1 MISSRRSGQCA
12 LFERRHERYGR
23 YAAARC
29 AATSYSPIPMIFR
42 LIDSRI
48 MLNALPQP
56 PRVHKH
62 IRDVAG
68 AISAIDGRSIATE
81 GVAGLTEHW
90 HHVGV
95 MRRVL
100 LRILKTD
107 ERPLVADS
115 VAKVFLRHGTQILR
129 AVGATIE

>member
-1 MISSRRSGQCA
+1 MKVT
-12 LFERRHERYGR
+12 
-23 YAAARC
+23 AATPLTRC

-100 LRILKTD
+100 LRMRFD
-107 ERPLVADS
+107 
-115 VAKVFLRHGTQILR
+115 
-129 AVGATIE
+129 